1 MKNFNRKEDFFYL
14 IKYLQK
20 LVDQDLDARLALY
33 DLTGQQGRILF
44 FIMRKTER
52 EHMEVHQNDIENEYH
67 LSKSTVSGL
76 VKRMEKKGVIS
87 IEKQHPYAILK
98 PTDKARD
105 ILSHLDKHREEAI
118 AQFLKGVDEKDKEVT
133 LKTLQK
139 FIQNMEK
146 EEKDEKQN

>member
-1 MKNFNRKEDFFYL
+1 MKNFDRKEDFFYL

-52 EHMEVHQNDIENEYH
+52 DHMEVHQNDIENEYH

-146 EEKDEKQN
+146 EEKDEK

>member
-1 MKNFNRKEDFFYL
+1 MKNFDRKEDFFYL

-52 EHMEVHQNDIENEYH
+52 DHMEVHQNDIENEYH

>member
-52 EHMEVHQNDIENEYH
+52 NHMEVHQNDIENEYH

>member
-52 EHMEVHQNDIENEYH
+52 DHMEVHQNDIENEYH